1 MALRRVRGETTVLR
15 DARFVSAHL
24 AALCGERQVETLT
37 SNAAQVAGL
46 GRISFLGV
54 SQECRFSH
62 LKESPALNKHL
73 IAVAATALVIV
84 APLVPAEDG
93 HASAEARKLTIALAN
108 LRKNPNDT
116 TAQQAYLQA
125 FPKTYA
131 SFLHLFGYPGG
142 EMYDG
147 SHEYMDVLP
156 SLAVN
161 HERGLGQLLIQLSKD
176 AHYEA
181 DAPGDLQETTAKY
194 ASQHT
199 KVFIELVK
207 QLSIEKRAH
216 LITFL
221 ADGVED
227 FSAYP
232 EYQETI
238 DLLNSLGEKC
248 LAEEF
253 QVAREQR
260 EHQVPQH

>member
-1 MALRRVRGETTVLR
+1 M
-15 DARFVSAHL
+15 
-24 AALCGERQVETLT
+24 
-37 SNAAQVAGL
+37 
-46 GRISFLGV
+46 
-54 SQECRFSH
+54 
-62 LKESPALNKHL
+62 NKHL
-73 IAVAATALVIV
+73 IAVAAAATALLIL
-84 APLVPAEDG
+84 APLIHAQER
-93 HASAEARKLTIALAN
+93 HASAQARKLTIALAN
-108 LRKNPNDT
+108 LRKNPNDP
-116 TAQQAYLQA
+116 TAQQAYLQT

-161 HERGLGQLLIQLSKD
+161 HERGLGQFLIQLSKD

-199 KVFIELVK
+199 KGFVELVK

-221 ADGVED
+221 AEGVED
-227 FSAYP
+227 FDAYP
-232 EYQETI
+232 QYQEAI
-238 DLLNSLGEKC
+238 DHLNSLGEKC

-260 EHQVPQH
+260 EQQFPQH